1 VRWPYDE
8 VVDRNPIGVDC
19 HHQKANQQRSQG
31 NTTCLAVFDSG
42 GLIHKSP
49 GTGLGH
55 AHFSVVDFGL
65 IFFGQSAIVNF
76 VAWWDRGSWYK
87 HFNNYIRGE
96 EKA

>member
-1 VRWPYDE
+1 
-8 VVDRNPIGVDC
+8 
-19 HHQKANQQRSQG
+19 
-31 NTTCLAVFDSG
+31 
-42 GLIHKSP
+42 LIHKSP

-55 AHFSVVDFGL
+55 SHFSVVDFGL